1 MSTFSD
7 FTNIYSHGF
16 TRVAACTLPVAS
28 ARPAVNAE
36 RILNAARGAEAEG
49 AVLAAFPELSLSGY
63 ALDDLFMQESL
74 LEACSK
80 ALAYLTEA
88 TATMNIAIICGCPL
102 RFGVRVYNCAVVI
115 ACGKIAGIVP
125 KSYIPNYGEFYEK
138 RYFASGMDLRAGEYD
153 VCGTATPVGTDLL
166 FAAPALGF
174 TFGVEVCEDMWVP
187 TPPSN
192 SLALAGAQLIVNIS
206 GSPVTVGRSRERT
219 ALVQAS
225 STRCLGAYLYTA
237 AGVGES
243 TTDLA
248 WDGQAMIYE
257 RGQLLGASTRFARE
271 ATSTFADVDLAG
283 INNARMRVGSFG
295 DNAAATDGTFR
306 KIALELS
313 SPQNVHDLRRPLER
327 FPFVPADE
335 TLLDQDCYEAYNI
348 QVHGLIGRLE
358 AIGNPKLAIGVS
370 GGLDSTHTLIVAA
383 QAMDALGRPRS
394 DILAYTMP
402 GFATS
407 DGTKSNAYRLCEA
420 LGIPL
425 QEIDIRPLAQQM
437 LTDLGHQAAAGEK
450 KYDVT
455 YENVQAG
462 LRTDILFR
470 QANMHGAIVLGTGD
484 LSELALGWC
493 TFGVGDQMSHYNVNA
508 GVPKTLIQ
516 HLIAWIVAGQH
527 FGVEASRVLD
537 DILHTEIS
545 PELVPTSGQLQ
556 STQAKI
562 GPYELQDF
570 TLYYLLAGRRP
581 RDIAFMQWQAWKNA
595 ESGHWPRGAG
605 DHHSYNLAEILHWME
620 LFYRRFFTNQFKRST
635 LPNGPKVHCGGTLSP
650 RGDWRMPSDTSAAVW
665 LEEIAELKAMLEAE
679 LPEMKAGER
688 QA

>member
-1 MSTFSD
+1 MSTFEE
-7 FTNIYSHGF
+7 FNNIYSHGLA
-16 TRVAACTLPVAS
+16 RVAACTLPVAS
-28 ARPAVNAE
+28 ARPAT
-36 RILNAARGAEAEG
+36 NAARIIEAARAAEAEG
-49 AVLAAFPELSLSGY
+49 AVLAAFPELSISGY
-63 ALDDLFMQESL
+63 ALDDLFTQASL
-74 LEACSK
+74 LEACTQ
-80 ALAYLTEA
+80 ALADAAAA
-88 TATMNIAIICGCPL
+88 TANMNIAIVCGCPL
-102 RFGVRVYNCAVVI
+102 KLGVRVYNCAVVL
-115 ACGKIAGIVP
+115 AEGKIAGIVP
-125 KSYIPNYGEFYEK
+125 KTYIPNYGEFYEK
-138 RYFASGMDLRAGEYD
+138 RYFASAADLPCGEYD
-153 VCGTATPVGTDLL
+153 VCGELTPVGTDLL
-166 FAAPALGF
+166 FCAPALGF

-187 TPPSN
+187 TPPAN
-192 SLALAGAQLIVNIS
+192 ALALAGAQLIVNIS
-206 GSPVTVGRSRERT
+206 GSPVTVGRNRERT

-225 STRCLGAYLYTA
+225 STRYLGAYLYTA
-237 AGVGES
+237 AGAGES
-243 TTDLA
+243 TTDLS

-257 RGQLLGASTRFARE
+257 RGQLLGASQRFARE
-271 ATSTFADVDLAG
+271 GESTFADIDLAG
-283 INNARMRVGSFG
+283 IDAARIRSGSFG
-295 DNAAATDGTFR
+295 DNASAASHQCR
-306 KIALELS
+306 EVRIALT
-313 SPQNVHDLRRPLER
+313 SPRNVHRLCRPLER

-335 TLLDQDCYEAYNI
+335 PLLDQDCYEAYNI

-358 AIGNPKLAIGVS
+358 AIGNPKLTIGVS
-370 GGLDSTHTLIVAA
+370 GGLDSTHALIVAA

-437 LTDLGHQAAAGEK
+437 LSDLGHQAAGGEA

-470 QANMHGAIVLGTGD
+470 QANMNGAIVLGTGD

-516 HLIAWIVAGQH
+516 HLIAWIVAGNH
-527 FGVEASRVLD
+527 FGSEASRVLD

-545 PELVPTSGQLQ
+545 PELVPTDGPLQ

-570 TLYYLLAGRRP
+570 TLYYLLAGKRP
-581 RDIAFMQWQAWKNA
+581 RDIAFLQWQAWKDA
-595 ESGHWPRGAG
+595 ASGHWPRGV
-605 DHHSYNLAEILHWME
+605 DEHHAYTLADILHWME
-620 LFYRRFFTNQFKRST
+620 LFYRRFFANQFKRST
-635 LPNGPKVHCGGTLSP
+635 LPNGPKVHSGGTLSP
-650 RGDWRMPSDTSAAVW
+650 RGDWRMPSDTSGAVW
-665 LEEIAELKAMLEAE
+665 LEEIAELQAMLEAE
-679 LPEMKAGER
+679 PEARED
-688 QA
+688 